1 MTVLWVAIGG
11 ALGSVLR
18 YWVSD
23 PINQRVAP
31 WGTILVNLV
40 GTFALGVL
48 IGWFGKRS
56 SDSVVRV
63 ALSVGLL
70 GGFTTFSSW
79 AVETID
85 LLSAG
90 RIGTAMANIV
100 IPLAIGLVAA
110 SAGLAVGR
118 LV

>member
-11 ALGSVLR
+11 AVGSVLR

-23 PINQRVAP
+23 PINQRAAP
-31 WGTILVNLV
+31 WGTVLVNVL
-40 GTFALGVL
+40 GTFALGIVV
-48 IGWFGKRS
+48 GWFGSRT
-56 SDSVVRV
+56 SDSMMRV

-79 AVETID
+79 AAETMD

-90 RIGTAMANIV
+90 RIATAVANIAV
-100 IPLAIGLVAA
+100 SMGVALLAA

-118 LV
+118 VI